1 MFTCNKFRVSLLKF
15 VRRTDVPES
24 VLFESIKVYD
34 IPGRKKEGYLKNRTS
49 NLGTNKFFD
58 FLNVH
63 PFFHIEVSL
72 QFWLFWPMVHHAV
85 CAASAMQCAQRAPC
99 GARSEPNA
107 VHAR

>member
-63 PFFHIEVSL
+63 PFSHRGFFTVLVVLAHGAPCGVRSER
-72 QFWLFWPMVHHAV
+72 HAV
-85 CAASAMQCAQRAPC
+85 CTASAMRCAQ
-99 GARSEPNA
+99 
-107 VHAR
+107 